1 MDWTAIIVAIAAALG
16 AGGVGGAII
25 TGLFSRQRVLA
36 EAEAIRVK
44 AVTDAESIKLGSQ
57 IEAFTALTER
67 LEGRIDKLHCRVE
80 KLEADI
86 EGRDMIIAKLTEEN
100 KQLHE
105 ELRCLKLQNER
116 LVKTNQE
123 LTARVQSLEQK
134 LGQMSDGDG

>member
-1 MDWTAIIVAIAAALG
+1 MDWTAIIVAIVAALG

-44 AVTDAESIKLGSQ
+44 AVTDAESVKLDSQ
-57 IEAFTALTER
+57 IKAFTVLTER

-86 EGRDMIIAKLTEEN
+86 EGRDMIIAKLTEEPSI
-100 KQLHE
+100 
-105 ELRCLKLQNER
+105 RPAITITIR
-116 LVKTNQE
+116 
-123 LTARVQSLEQK
+123 
-134 LGQMSDGDG
+134 